1 MNIQI
6 SSYRDYLE
14 IKSRKENKMD
24 LFLKFEDLKPEIQA
38 EIHNQIMTALADGKD
53 ITKLASKDFELI
65 SLKADKIVKDLEI
78 TAGFENDDF

>member
-1 MNIQI
+1 MDIQI
-6 SSYRDYLE
+6 SSYRDYSE

-53 ITKLASKDFELI
+53 ITKLAGKDFELI